1 MREVE
6 LQQLWRC
13 FFMVI
18 VLVCGHGNTR
28 CICMRHK
35 MAVSNAD
42 MAGLSARCA
51 MGCGRDVLK
60 KNVDECSLK

>member
-1 MREVE
+1 
-6 LQQLWRC
+6 
-13 FFMVI
+13 MVI

-42 MAGLSARCA
+42 MAGLSAHCA
-51 MGCGRDVLK
+51 MGCGGGVLT
-60 KNVDECSLK
+60 KNVDECALK